1 MPILKHAKKKLKQD
15 KKRELHNRGLKTT
28 FKNLIKDAN
37 KSQTAE
43 SVSAAFS
50 AVDKAAKKNLIHKN
64 KAAHIKSALSKV
76 IGGTPASTEG
86 KAEKKAPAKKT
97 APVKKAAPKAAKKP
111 VAKKAPKKAAK
122 K

>member
-15 KKRELHNRGLKTT
+15 KKRELHNRSLKTK

-76 IGGTPASTEG
+76 IGSTSATASTQT
-86 KAEKKAPAKKT
+86 EKKAPAKKVTPKAAAKKT
-97 APVKKAAPKAAKKP
+97 AAKAAPKKSAKK
-111 VAKKAPKKAAK
+111 
-122 K
+122 